1 MKNFEEFYPT
11 PEELL
16 EKITEGCNWTKIHA
30 ILEPSAG
37 KGDIVTFLQK
47 KAKANYMKEYDVDC
61 IEREPELQMILKGK
75 GMRVVYDDFLSFET
89 RKRYDLIIMNPPFSE
104 GDEHL
109 LKALE
114 LQKDGGNIICIL
126 NAETIRNL
134 YSVKRKALKQKLD
147 QYHAEITF
155 MQDTF
160 MNAERKTSVEI
171 AVVKVMI
178 PRKPAKSFIFEELKK
193 AKLEKV
199 LQDKTVTD
207 VAENDFVKATIQRY
221 EIEVDAC
228 LAFIHEYQ
236 GLKPYIMN
244 SLKETNY
251 DIPIL
256 SLKYLDHNFDD
267 TEENAVVCSI
277 RKKYWK
283 ALFADE
289 RFTGAMTSQQRQDYM
304 NQVDV
309 LADYDFNL
317 YNIKT
322 LQIQMTQN
330 LISGI
335 EECIINLFDE
345 LTHEYSYLP
354 ETGRNTH
361 YYNGWCTNKAHIINK
376 KVIIPRHDVYSN
388 IWNKFTYSFRVS
400 EKLRDMEKVFD
411 YLAGIPTGNTHG
423 LSQILNVAEENQQ
436 SKNIECKY
444 FTVTFYK
451 KGTCHIVFKDM
462 DLLKKFNIFGSQKKG
477 WLPPAYGKKSYDD
490 MTKEEQAVI
499 DAFEGKKAYE
509 QMMDSPEHYLI
520 NFQSLVPQLNGN

>member
-1 MKNFEEFYPT
+1 MRNFEEFYPT

-47 KAKANYMKEYDVDC
+47 KAKVNYMKKYDVDC
-61 IEREPELQMILKGK
+61 IEKEPELQMILKGK

-155 MQDTF
+155 MQNTF

-171 AVVKVMI
+171 AVIKVMI

-199 LQDKTVTD
+199 QQDKTVTD
-207 VAENDFVKATIQRY
+207 VSENDFVKATIQRY

-267 TEENAVVCSI
+267 AEENAVVCSI

-283 ALFADE
+283 TLFADE
-289 RFTGAMTSQQRQDYM
+289 RFTGSMTSKQRQDYM
-304 NQVDV
+304 SQVDV

-376 KVIIPRHDVYSN
+376 KVIIPMYDVYSN
-388 IWNKFTYSFRVS
+388 IWNKFRYSFGIS

-423 LSQILNVAEENQQ
+423 LFQILNVAEKNQQ

-477 WLPPAYGKKSYDD
+477 WLPPVYGKKSYDD
-490 MTKEEQAVI
+490 MTKEEQEVI
-499 DAFEGKKAYE
+499 DEFEGEKSYK
-509 QMMDSPEHYLI
+509 QMMDYPEQYLV
-520 NFQSLVPQLNGN
+520 NFQNLVPQLNGN